1 MVQKWHPELEASRL
15 LSLGICAL
23 SLSVVLVDDER
34 RRRRK
39 KAMDVIVIAILD
51 LSVCGMRLG
60 S

>member
-23 SLSVVLVDDER
+23 SLSVVLADDE

-51 LSVCGMRLG
+51 LSVYGMRFG

>member
-23 SLSVVLVDDER
+23 SLSVVLANDE